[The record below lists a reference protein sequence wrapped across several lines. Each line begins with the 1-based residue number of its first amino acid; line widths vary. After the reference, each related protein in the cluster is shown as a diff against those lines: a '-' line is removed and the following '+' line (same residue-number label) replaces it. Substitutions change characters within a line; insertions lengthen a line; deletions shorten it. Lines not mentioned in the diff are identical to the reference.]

1 MQSPPSPPRES
12 RLRRALYALPF
23 LAITALMTRAFGMAE
38 SIGPIIEERVQ
49 RSVFKAPDVNVPLI
63 KNFYGIP
70 GLDDVFNVVTAAFAN
85 LQFFFD
91 KKAYWQSLVFLT
103 DFAGMYAVIM
113 VESFRPGNTFLVAK

>member
-1 MQSPPSPPRES
+1 MRPPPPPPREN

-23 LAITALMTRAFGMAE
+23 LAMTVLMTRAFGMAE
-38 SIGPIIEERVQ
+38 SIGPVIEQRV
-49 RSVFKAPDVNVPLI
+49 RTSVFRAQEGNVALI
-63 KNFYGIP
+63 KNFYGVP
-70 GLDDVFNVVTAAFAN
+70 GLDDIFNVVTAAFAN